1 MPEEKD
7 SVFDTVFFAV
17 FLQKKFF
24 QADTTLKSI
33 DTARFKAKY
42 SHFLRR
48 IKQHQKTGKIYIL
61 HKKIP
66 FSSPFWTHLQ
76 VHK

>member
-7 SVFDTVFFAV
+7 SVFDTVFFAT
-17 FLQKKFF
+17 FFQKKFF
-24 QADTTLKSI
+24 AANTTLKSI

-48 IKQHQKTGKIYIL
+48 
-61 HKKIP
+61 
-66 FSSPFWTHLQ
+66 FN
-76 VHK
+76 